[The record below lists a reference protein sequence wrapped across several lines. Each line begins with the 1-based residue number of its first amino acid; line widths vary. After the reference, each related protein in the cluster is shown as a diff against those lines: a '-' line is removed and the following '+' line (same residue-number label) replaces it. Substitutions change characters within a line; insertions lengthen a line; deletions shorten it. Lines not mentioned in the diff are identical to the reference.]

1 MRFKS
6 SKINGCII
14 YAITRTN
21 TISFAI
27 DFRGANTKNLW
38 ALRWSGLISVI
49 VAVNLWKDIE
59 YLNN

>member
-27 DFRGANTKNLW
+27 DFRGANTKNL
-38 ALRWSGLISVI
+38 RGF
-49 VAVNLWKDIE
+49 AVERIDKRNGNRKFME
-59 YLNN
+59 G